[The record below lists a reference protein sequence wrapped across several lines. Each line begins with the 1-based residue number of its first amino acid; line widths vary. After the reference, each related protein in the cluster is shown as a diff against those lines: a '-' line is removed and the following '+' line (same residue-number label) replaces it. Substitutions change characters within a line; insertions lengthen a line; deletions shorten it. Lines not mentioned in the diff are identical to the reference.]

1 MTSASDEFNDPEQ
14 SFRRGYVQG
23 ACAVFDVV
31 EKELSLAQRSY
42 FQQWL
47 RDLRQ
52 WRTDNM
58 RGKTG
63 RKKIAPFITADIA
76 PPKFINHE

>member
-31 EKELSLAQRSY
+31 EKESSLVQRSR

-52 WRTDNM
+52 WRIDNM
-58 RGKTG
+58 CGKSD

-76 PPKFINHE
+76 PPRFRNHK